1 MFTPEQYRAKAAE
14 YTELAKQGNTPDEVR
29 EFQTHERSLTMLAD
43 NKQWLAENDDKLADN
58 SDEIVDV
65 PEASVASEATLA
77 AEEEHILRCLGA
89 ALIMQ
94 WNTLPTELQRE
105 LFDNAGSMG
114 ELSDATA
121 LRGRIVRFLRKRTHD
136 EAEITSSSVQS

>member
-1 MFTPEQYRAKAAE
+1 VFTPEQYRAKAAE

-43 NKQWLAENDDKLADN
+43 NKQWLADNDDKLADN

-105 LFDNAGSMG
+105 LIDNAGSMG
-114 ELSDATA
+114 ELLDTAA
-121 LRGRIVRFLRKRTHD
+121 LRGQIARFLRKRTHGED
-136 EAEITSSSVQS
+136 EVPNLSVKF